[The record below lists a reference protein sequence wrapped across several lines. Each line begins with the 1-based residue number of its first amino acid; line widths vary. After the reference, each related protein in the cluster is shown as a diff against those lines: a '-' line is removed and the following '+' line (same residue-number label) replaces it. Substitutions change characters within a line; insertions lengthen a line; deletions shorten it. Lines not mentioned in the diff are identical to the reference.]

1 MTKEKE
7 LAEQI
12 YSFLEGFEQ
21 TKKEKAE
28 PYVYEIRKR
37 NAAIDLGYLLQEAR
51 HHDIVKTL
59 FALNAIYLDKLQA
72 ELKSKLVSN
81 KQTYQDI
88 EDLTC

>member
-7 LAEQI
+7 IAEQI

-21 TKKEKAE
+21 TKKEKSE
-28 PYVYEIRKR
+28 PYLYEIRKR
-37 NAAIDLGYLLQEAR
+37 NAAMDLGYLLLEAR
-51 HHDIVKTL
+51 QHGIIRVL
-59 FALNAIYLDKLQA
+59 FALNAIYLDGFQE

-81 KQTYQDI
+81 KETYQDI